1 MQQKNKTQQ
10 FDSKRIGWREMM
22 ALKQHDP
29 SDKKEQLDEERLLE
43 PKYIKQ
49 RLKIGM
55 SFGKGVH
62 MVQIS

>member
-1 MQQKNKTQQ
+1 
-10 FDSKRIGWREMM
+10 MM